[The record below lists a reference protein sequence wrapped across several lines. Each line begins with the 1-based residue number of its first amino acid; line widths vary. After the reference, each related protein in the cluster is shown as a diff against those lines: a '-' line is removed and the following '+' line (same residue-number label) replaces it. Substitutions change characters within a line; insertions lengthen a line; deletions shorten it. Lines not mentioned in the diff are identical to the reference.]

1 MARAARTGAVAAA
14 DTTNASD
21 AGELASATPP
31 PSIDGKG
38 TLINT
43 YA

>member
-1 MARAARTGAVAAA
+1 VPLPEAEAGQAAA
-14 DTTNASD
+14 AGQASPQ
-21 AGELASATPP
+21 AVEPVKPP